1 MKQLTV
7 PARGGKE
14 NLDPKHCVAFLDWWA
29 LDFQRK
35 IFEDVQLW
43 YLPMEAGEKFENLGR
58 SGYGAVNEHVDGWAL
73 WQHVPD
79 PDGIGR
85 AFTKEEFEKS
95 RWRGNFAQLFRD
107 IFEKHRDEAFE
118 LSGEWIYVDG
128 PVPLDYW
135 FWHLQFALNRTD
147 RFELLNLNGAG
158 SLTKRPN
165 GSEAGWDEQA
175 VKGKLLPLTGTT
187 VVQYPLDLWNACD
200 EIKTHQRRK
209 AKVMTLPQ
217 IFMIDPVNVSA
228 QAAYSFAMHL
238 RKIVKKRH
246 HPV

>member
-35 IFEDVQLW
+35 IFEDVHLW

-135 FWHLQFALNRTD
+135 FWHIQFAHNQEERYQLI
-147 RFELLNLNGAG
+147 ELGAAG
-158 SLTKRPN
+158 SLAK
-165 GSEAGWDEQA
+165 GQAGWWDEQA
-175 VKGKLLPLTGTT
+175 VEPKLAQMTCSSVLKFPMDRLKAGG
-187 VVQYPLDLWNACD
+187 
-200 EIKTHQRRK
+200 EIDGHGRRK